1 MAKVAVDF
9 EKIVHEGRERQKN
22 QALAQ
27 KIFSKDRRQSA
38 PSKIKPGTG
47 PSLASRVGVKK
58 QRASL
63 GPAKASSAGNING
76 EWTHDL
82 HSSVND
88 PRNNSLASRIS
99 TPGSKNVAV
108 GPKGKR
114 AEKRAAK
121 IVDALERTDLLQQ
134 KPSPAS
140 KGPGLSIRGLA
151 GPYAV
156 MAQNFAPGT
165 TAADIESAMTP
176 VGGEMISCTV
186 IKTQPII
193 IVEMVFSSKE
203 GGEAVISTFNDQTAD
218 GRLIKVYPKPGGYKD
233 PATQR
238 SAAAPH
244 NAPSGPRA
252 QRSNAGNIV
261 DGSHG
266 FQDEDR
272 DDEEPYYY
280 STERSGLYSDK
291 LVGNSRRGRGPQQRN
306 RGGR

>member
-38 PSKIKPGTG
+38 PSKLKPGTG

-58 QRASL
+58 QRASV
-63 GPAKASSAGNING
+63 GPAKPISAGNING
-76 EWTHDL
+76 DWTHDL

-88 PRNNSLASRIS
+88 TRNNSLAARIS
-99 TPGSKNVAV
+99 APGSKNAAAA
-108 GPKGKR
+108 PKGKR
-114 AEKRAAK
+114 AERRAAK
-121 IVDALERTDLLQQ
+121 MADAFERTDSQQQ
-134 KPSPAS
+134 KQSPAPR
-140 KGPGLSIRGLA
+140 GPGLSIRGLA

-176 VGGEMISCTV
+176 VGGEMVSCNI
-186 IKTQPII
+186 IKTQPIM

-218 GRLIKVYPKPGGYKD
+218 GRLIKVYPKPGGYKE
-233 PATQR
+233 PA
-238 SAAAPH
+238 
-244 NAPSGPRA
+244 A
-252 QRSNAGNIV
+252 QRSVAPRNAPNGPRSLRSNEGNVV

-266 FQDEDR
+266 FQDEAR
-272 DDEEPYYY
+272 DEEQPYYY

-291 LVGNSRRGRGPQQRN
+291 LVGNSRRGRGPQRRN

>member
-121 IVDALERTDLLQQ
+121 
-134 KPSPAS
+134 
-140 KGPGLSIRGLA
+140 
-151 GPYAV
+151 
-156 MAQNFAPGT
+156 
-165 TAADIESAMTP
+165 
-176 VGGEMISCTV
+176 
-186 IKTQPII
+186 
-193 IVEMVFSSKE
+193 
-203 GGEAVISTFNDQTAD
+203 
-218 GRLIKVYPKPGGYKD
+218 
-233 PATQR
+233 
-238 SAAAPH
+238 
-244 NAPSGPRA
+244 
-252 QRSNAGNIV
+252 
-261 DGSHG
+261 
-266 FQDEDR
+266 
-272 DDEEPYYY
+272 
-280 STERSGLYSDK
+280 
-291 LVGNSRRGRGPQQRN
+291 
-306 RGGR
+306 